1 MKKQLFVLAFCTLG
15 LTAMAQGV
23 NMDNSI
29 ENAFSF
35 GSGVSDA
42 GLVAYYTFNGD
53 ASDRSGN
60 GNNGT
65 VNRATVTDG
74 YNGEASGAYAFGG
87 PHSPGSI
94 RVPKS
99 ESLRIGN
106 EWTFAAYVKPL
117 GVTAMDGYGNNSS
130 TGAQTIMA
138 KSHDRSGFVIM
149 YNLNGDKFNTWMGG
163 FASWTKGINANMPG
177 SYLSQWVHVAY
188 VYSNGEFR
196 IYLNGELK
204 STKQVTPDFSRANN
218 EDMYLGKFSDYWYPM
233 NGALDE
239 VRIYNRALDGLEI
252 QTLSRM

>member
-1 MKKQLFVLAFCTLG
+1 MKKQLFVLALCTLG

-65 VNRATVTDG
+65 VNRAMVTDG

-117 GVTAMDGYGNNSS
+117 G
-130 TGAQTIMA
+130 
-138 KSHDRSGFVIM
+138 
-149 YNLNGDKFNTWMGG
+149 
-163 FASWTKGINANMPG
+163 
-177 SYLSQWVHVAY
+177 
-188 VYSNGEFR
+188 NGEFR